1 MTQANSRIKGATM
14 ALPEYLFM
22 SVEDYLAL
30 DNSSQDARYEYL
42 DGEVRML
49 AGGST
54 YHSAL
59 ISRLGAVLERALENS
74 SCWTYNSDI
83 RLELSESYYVYPDLS
98 VSCDES
104 DHMLD
109 NSILHPCMVVEVLS
123 PSTEAIDTG
132 EKLRAYLTHPT
143 VQEYVI
149 VDSLS
154 IWIEVYHRE
163 EDGWKRRTYG
173 PESTV
178 RLEHLNIQFGVDALY
193 RGMDL
198 RATRRQAKR
207 KRANN
212 QNNF

>member
-1 MTQANSRIKGATM
+1 M

-22 SVEDYLAL
+22 SIEDYLAL
-30 DNSSQDARYEYL
+30 DNNSQDARYEYL

-59 ISRLGAVLERALENS
+59 SSRLGSVLERALENS
-74 SCWTYNSDI
+74 SCWTYNAGI
-83 RLELSESYYVYPDLS
+83 RLELSESYSLYPDLS
-98 VSCDES
+98 VSCEES
-104 DHMLD
+104 DHALD
-109 NSILHPCMVVEVLS
+109 NAILHPCIVIEVLS

-132 EKLRAYLTHPT
+132 EKLRAYLAHPSI
-143 VQEYVI
+143 QEYVI

-163 EDGWKRRTYG
+163 DDGWKLHTYG
-173 PESTV
+173 PGSTV
-178 RLEHLNIQFGVDALY
+178 SLEHLDIQFAVDTLY

-198 RATRRQAKR
+198 QATRRQAKR
-207 KRANN
+207 KKANN
-212 QNNF
+212 QRNF

>member
-1 MTQANSRIKGATM
+1 M

-30 DNSSQDARYEYL
+30 DNNSHDARYEYL

-59 ISRLGAVLERALENS
+59 ISRLGAILGNS
-74 SCWTYNSDI
+74 LANGLCWTYNSDI

-98 VSCDES
+98 VSCEEN
-104 DHMLD
+104 DHTLD
-109 NSILHPCMVVEVLS
+109 NSIRHPCMVIEVLS

-132 EKLRAYLTHPT
+132 EKLRAYLSHPT
-143 VQEYVI
+143 IQEYVI

-163 EDGWKRRTYG
+163 DDGWRFRTYG
-173 PESTV
+173 PNSSV
-178 RLEHLNIQFGVDALY
+178 KLEHLNIQFSVDTLY

-198 RATRRQAKR
+198 QATRRQTKR
-207 KRANN
+207 KRANTQEN
-212 QNNF
+212 I

>member
-1 MTQANSRIKGATM
+1 M
-14 ALPEYLFM
+14 ALPDSFM

-30 DNSSQDARYEYL
+30 DNNSQDARYEYL

-98 VSCDES
+98 VSCDEG
-104 DHMLD
+104 DQRLEH
-109 NSILHPCMVVEVLS
+109 SILQPCIVVEVLS
-123 PSTEAIDTG
+123 PSTEAVDTG
-132 EKLRAYLTHPT
+132 EKMRYYLEHPT
-143 VQEYVI
+143 IQEYII

-163 EDGWKRRTYG
+163 DDGWKLRIYG
-173 PESTV
+173 PNDIV
-178 RLEHLNIQFGVDALY
+178 KLDYLNIQFSMDTLY

-198 RATRRQAKR
+198 QATRRQIRR
-207 KRANN
+207 KKEKL
-212 QNNF
+212 

>member
-1 MTQANSRIKGATM
+1 M
-14 ALPEYLFM
+14 APPEYVFM

-30 DNSSQDARYEYL
+30 DNNSQDARYEYL

-59 ISRLGAVLERALENS
+59 SSRLGAVLERALENS
-74 SCWTYNSDI
+74 PCWTYNSDI

-98 VSCDES
+98 VSCDEG
-104 DHMLD
+104 DHALD
-109 NSILHPCMVVEVLS
+109 NAILHPCMVVEVLS
-123 PSTEAIDTG
+123 PGTEATDIG
-132 EKLRAYLTHPT
+132 EKLRAYLEHPT
-143 VQEYVI
+143 IQEYVI
-149 VDSLS
+149 IDSLS

-163 EDGWKRRTYG
+163 EDGWKLRTYG
-173 PESTV
+173 PGSSV
-178 RLEHLNIQFGVDALY
+178 RLEHLNIHFAVDTLY

-198 RATRRQAKR
+198 QATRRQAKR

-212 QNNF
+212 QRKF

>member
-1 MTQANSRIKGATM
+1 M

-30 DNSSQDARYEYL
+30 DDNSHDARYEYL

-49 AGGST
+49 AGEST

-59 ISRLGAVLERALENS
+59 ISRLGAMLGNALENS
-74 SCWTYNSDI
+74 SCWTYNSDM
-83 RLELSESYYVYPDLS
+83 RLVLSESYYVYPDLS
-98 VSCDES
+98 VSCDEN
-104 DHMLD
+104 DHTLD
-109 NSILHPCMVVEVLS
+109 NSILHPCIVVDVLS

-132 EKLRAYLTHPT
+132 EKLRAYLEHPT
-143 VQEYVI
+143 IQEYVI

-163 EDGWKRRTYG
+163 EDGWKFRTYG
-173 PESTV
+173 PNSMV
-178 RLEHLNIQFGVDALY
+178 KLEHLKIQFSVDTLY

-198 RATRRQAKR
+198 QATRRLTKR
-207 KRANN
+207 KKANN
-212 QNNF
+212 QRNS